1 MKVLV
6 VGGGG
11 REHAIVEALRRS
23 QADIYA
29 AMSNHNPGIRWR
41 SKDVLLGDV
50 TDVERIVS
58 WAKGH
63 GIELAVIGPEAPLEK
78 GITDALEAAAIPTV
92 GPSREAAQLE
102 TNKEFTRTVMRE
114 HQIPGVPPFWAFDN
128 LAGFEEFV
136 NDSDFEFVIKP
147 LGLTGGKGVRVWGD
161 HFSSKAEALAYGRE
175 ILDKKIGGVA
185 RFLIEEK
192 LVGEEFSLQAFCDG
206 QALVPMPLA
215 QDHKRAYEGDKG
227 PNTGGMGS
235 YSDADH
241 RLPFL
246 TKEDFDRALETMTK
260 TVEAMAARGTPF
272 KGILY
277 GGFMATKD
285 GPMLLEYN
293 VRFADPE
300 SMNVLPIL
308 ETDFLQV
315 GSSLTA
321 GNLPSGVSF
330 AGKATVCKYVVPM
343 GYGSHPK
350 AGGQLKVDE
359 ESLRRTGA
367 KIYYASVDERG
378 GNPETTSPPA
388 PPIGRNPAKLPDAA
402 STPQEALAFRSGSF
416 YARRVHVKEPKK
428 VEKFYESL
436 FGWKFQEVPGMNYSL
451 FQAPS
456 GPAGGIGGL
465 QPGNWQPGVINYILV
480 NSVDEHVE
488 KIKKAGGK
496 IVAPKN
502 EVPGQGWF
510 AIFEDPSG
518 TRLALWQQNPNA
530 PQM

>member
-11 REHAIVEALRRS
+11 REHAIVEALHRS
-23 QADIYA
+23 QADVYA
-29 AMSNHNPGIRWR
+29 AMSNQNPGIRRR

-58 WAKGH
+58 WGKGH
-63 GIELAVIGPEAPLEK
+63 GVELAVIGPEAPLEK

-102 TNKEFTRTVMRE
+102 TNKEFTRTLMRE

-175 ILDKKIGGVA
+175 ILEKKIGGVA

-206 QALVPMPLA
+206 RALVPMPLA
-215 QDHKRAYEGDKG
+215 QDHKRAYERDKG

-285 GPMLLEYN
+285 GPMLLEYK
-293 VRFADPE
+293 VRFSVPRDRRDRVESRGRRVDLRGGPGLRLGELLRAAGHRQARGHSAQGRADAQDPRR
-300 SMNVLPIL
+300 
-308 ETDFLQV
+308 
-315 GSSLTA
+315 SLSPRA
-321 GNLPSGVSF
+321 EKRRHLR
-330 AGKATVCKYVVPM
+330 AT
-343 GYGSHPK
+343 
-350 AGGQLKVDE
+350 GQQRR
-359 ESLRRTGA
+359 LRRSSRISIVLVLSAPLPNIVKYPRRFDRPKGVIMADRPKPGA
-367 KIYYASVDERG
+367 IVHVE
-378 GNPETTSPPA
+378 
-388 PPIGRNPAKLPDAA
+388 
-402 STPQEALAFRSGSF
+402 F
-416 YARRVHVKEPKK
+416 HVKEPKK

>member
-29 AMSNHNPGIRWR
+29 AMANQNPGIRRR

-92 GPSREAAQLE
+92 GPSQRAAQLE
-102 TNKEFTRTVMRE
+102 TNKEFTRTLMRD
-114 HQIPGVPPFWAFDN
+114 HQISGLPQFWAIDN

-175 ILDKKIGGVA
+175 ILEKKIGGTA
-185 RFLIEEK
+185 RFLVEEK

-206 QALVPMPLA
+206 RALVPMPLA

-246 TKEDFDRALETMTK
+246 TTADVDRALETMTK
-260 TVEAMAARGTPF
+260 TVEAMATRGTPF
-272 KGILY
+272 
-277 GGFMATKD
+277 
-285 GPMLLEYN
+285 
-293 VRFADPE
+293 
-300 SMNVLPIL
+300 
-308 ETDFLQV
+308 
-315 GSSLTA
+315 
-321 GNLPSGVSF
+321 
-330 AGKATVCKYVVPM
+330 
-343 GYGSHPK
+343 
-350 AGGQLKVDE
+350 
-359 ESLRRTGA
+359 
-367 KIYYASVDERG
+367 
-378 GNPETTSPPA
+378 
-388 PPIGRNPAKLPDAA
+388 
-402 STPQEALAFRSGSF
+402 
-416 YARRVHVKEPKK
+416 
-428 VEKFYESL
+428 
-436 FGWKFQEVPGMNYSL
+436 
-451 FQAPS
+451 
-456 GPAGGIGGL
+456 
-465 QPGNWQPGVINYILV
+465 
-480 NSVDEHVE
+480 
-488 KIKKAGGK
+488 
-496 IVAPKN
+496 
-502 EVPGQGWF
+502 
-510 AIFEDPSG
+510 
-518 TRLALWQQNPNA
+518 
-530 PQM
+530 

>member
-11 REHAIVEALRRS
+11 REHTIVEALRRS

-29 AMSNHNPGIRWR
+29 AMSNQNPGIRRR
-41 SKDVLLGDV
+41 SKEVLLGDV

-102 TNKEFTRTVMRE
+102 TNKEFTRSLTRD
-114 HQIPGVPPFWAFDN
+114 HQISGLPQFWAIDN
-128 LAGFEEFV
+128 LAGCEEFV

-175 ILDKKIGGVA
+175 ILEKKIGGTA
-185 RFLIEEK
+185 RFLVEEK

-206 QALVPMPLA
+206 RALGPMPLA

-235 YSDADH
+235 YSDAAH

-246 TKEDFDRALETMTK
+246 TTADVDRALAMMTK

-285 GPMLLEYN
+285 GPKLLEFN

-308 ETDFLQV
+308 EDDFLESCQRLTE
-315 GSSLTA
+315 GHLPASLR
-321 GNLPSGVSF
+321 F
-330 AGKATVCKYVVPM
+330 AHRATVCKYVVPM
-343 GYGSHPK
+343 GYGSNPR
-350 AGGQLKVDE
+350 AGEQLKVDE
-359 ESLRRTGA
+359 DSIRQTGA
-367 KIYYASVDERG
+367 KLYYASVDEKG
-378 GNPETTSPPA
+378 GHLYTTTSRSLA
-388 PPIGRNPAKLPDAA
+388 IVGIAA
-402 STPQEALAFRSGSF
+402 NLKEAESISEEALAFIAGSF
-416 YARRVHVKEPKK
+416 YARRDIGKPAIVQQK
-428 VEKFYESL
+428 VERMRRIRE
-436 FGWKFQEVPGMNYSL
+436 G
-451 FQAPS
+451 
-456 GPAGGIGGL
+456 
-465 QPGNWQPGVINYILV
+465 
-480 NSVDEHVE
+480 
-488 KIKKAGGK
+488 
-496 IVAPKN
+496 
-502 EVPGQGWF
+502 
-510 AIFEDPSG
+510 
-518 TRLALWQQNPNA
+518 R
-530 PQM
+530 